1 MTFDPYKLIK
11 YHLYLLQLENYEL
24 GRFWKLLNKKGWFP
38 PKEAQRKDL
47 VWTPKAILLFVLAEI
62 IILLLAYAFY
72 LTKIYP
78 PFAYPWQDFLT
89 FVVSVYFLDFFT
101 PIFLS
106 LAAIILWPID
116 FIAKHLVISEAKG
129 HIAGM
134 KNIKVIGISGSYGK
148 TTMKEVL
155 RQVLGL
161 RFKVQATPESVNTP
175 VGIARWILKEID
187 DATNIAI
194 IEMGEHYRGDIT
206 DICDIA
212 KPDIAVVTGINEAH
226 MERMGNIQNVA
237 ATVFEILGGAKQNAL
252 VVLNADDSNI
262 TANYEKYIRK
272 DEKLEKFSSSVFSF
286 ANFDV
291 EKLVWKVK
299 GVIGEFD
306 INLLGEYA
314 LGDLDA
320 AIKIA
325 KYLGRE
331 DIEIKQ
337 GIARIRP
344 VEHRLQPILRDHNIL
359 VIDDAYNGNSD
370 GAEEA
375 IKVLARFTNRRKIYI
390 TPGLV
395 ETGSSVAEVHR
406 KIGQQLASVAD
417 VVILIKNSVTGFI
430 QEGIMN
436 GELGIKNGKP
446 KIVWFNTAQDA
457 HAALQ
462 TILQPNDV
470 MLFQNDWGDQYL

>member
-24 GRFWKLLNKKGWFP
+24 GRFWKLLKKKGWFP
-38 PKEAQRKDL
+38 PMEAQRKDL
-47 VWTPKAILLFVLAEI
+47 VWTTKAVLLFVLVEVL
-62 IILLLAYAFY
+62 ILAAGFGIYLAGV
-72 LTKIYP
+72 YP
-78 PFAYPWQDFLT
+78 PFSYPWQDFLT

-101 PIFLS
+101 PLFLS
-106 LAAIILWPID
+106 IAALIFWPAD
-116 FIAKHLVISEAKG
+116 VVAKRLVVSEAKG
-129 HIAGM
+129 HIDRL
-134 KNIKVIGISGSYGK
+134 KNLKVIGISGSYGK

-175 VGIARWILKEID
+175 VGIARWILKDVNGE
-187 DATNIAI
+187 TNIAI
-194 IEMGEHYRGDIT
+194 IEMGEHYRGDIA

-212 KPDIAVVTGINEAH
+212 APDIALVTGINEAH
-226 MERMGNIQNVA
+226 MERMGNLQNVA

-252 VVLNADDSNI
+252 VLLNADDSDI
-262 TANYEKYIRK
+262 TSNYGKHLRK
-272 DEKLEKFSSSVFSF
+272 DEKLEKFSTSAFTS

-306 INLLGEYA
+306 IHLLGEYA

-359 VIDDAYNGNSD
+359 VIDDAYNGNSN

-375 IKVLARFTNRRKIYI
+375 IKVLSRFANRRKIYI

-395 ETGSSVAEVHR
+395 ETGSSVANVHR
-406 KIGQQLASVAD
+406 KIGQQLASAAD
-417 VVILIKNSVTGFI
+417 VVILIKNSVTPFI
-430 QEGIMN
+430 AEGLKSEN
-436 GELGIKNGKP
+436 KIK
-446 KIVWFNTAQDA
+446 WFNSAQEA

-470 MLFQNDWGDQYL
+470 ILFQNDWGDQYL